1 MFMRQVIM
9 CDVSVQYEPGFLRDI
24 KDENNS
30 RHSQAQNVDMTLD
43 KSSEHF
49 TAAV

>member
-1 MFMRQVIM
+1 M
-9 CDVSVQYEPGFLRDI
+9 CDVSVQYEPGLLRDI
-24 KDENNS
+24 KDGNNKQLS
-30 RHSQAQNVDMTLD
+30 RHSQAQKVDMTLD